1 MGFES
6 VNPATG
12 ERVATYPTWD
22 DAAIERALA
31 TAAKAAPDWAAR
43 PIDERCALLRRA
55 ARELRSRQDELARL
69 MVVEMGKLRQEA
81 EAEVEKCAACCE
93 YYADRAP
100 GFLADEPVETGPQ
113 RSLVAYQPL
122 GTVLAIMP
130 WNFPLWQV
138 IRFAAP
144 TLAAGNT
151 GLLKHASNVPGCAI
165 AIEDVFRKAGAP
177 EGVFQTMLISGA
189 QAEAVIADPRIHAVT
204 LTGSADTGRKVAAAA
219 GAALK
224 KTVLELGGSDAF
236 VVLDDAD
243 LDDAVAQAVQSRFLN
258 AGQSCISAK
267 RFVVVESIA
276 ADFVERFKAAV
287 EALRPGDPLD
297 EATTLAPMARG
308 NLRDDLHTQVQD
320 SLAAGAVAVTGCRPL
335 DGPGY
340 FYAPS
345 ILDGVTPGMRA
356 YHEELFGPVA
366 TVIHAKDEADA
377 VRIAND
383 SPYGLGGSVWT
394 RDLARGERVARQ
406 LECGLAF
413 VNHIVRSQPKLPF
426 GGVKASGY
434 GRELAWFGIHEFVNV
449 KSILVAEPARHGHG
463 REVVRAE

>member
-1 MGFES
+1 MGIEAI
-6 VNPATG
+6 NPATG
-12 ERVATYPTWD
+12 ERTATHPTWD

-31 TAAKAAPDWAAR
+31 AAAKAAPGWAAR
-43 PIDERCALLRRA
+43 PIKERCAWLRRV

-69 MVVEMGKLRQEA
+69 MVMEMGKLLGEA
-81 EAEVEKCAACCE
+81 EAEVEKCAVCCE

-113 RSLVAYQPL
+113 RSLIAYQPL

-151 GLLKHASNVPGCAI
+151 GLLKHASNVPGCAL
-165 AIEDVFRKAGAP
+165 AIEDVFKRAGAP
-177 EGVFQTMLISGA
+177 EGVFQTMLIGGA
-189 QAEAVIADPRIHAVT
+189 QAEALIADPRIHAVT

-236 VVLDDAD
+236 VVLEDAD
-243 LDDAVAQAVQSRFLN
+243 LDDAATQAVQSRFLN

-267 RFVVVESIA
+267 RFVVVESVA
-276 ADFVERFKAAV
+276 SAFVERFRAAA

-297 EATTLAPMARG
+297 PATTLAPMARG
-308 NLRDDLHTQVQD
+308 DLRDALHAQVQD
-320 SLAAGAVAVTGCRPL
+320 SLQAGAVAVTGCKPL
-335 DGPGY
+335 EGPGY

-345 ILDGVTPGMRA
+345 ILDGVKPGMRA

-377 VRIAND
+377 IRIAND

-394 RDLARGERVARQ
+394 RDLERGERVARQ
-406 LECGLAF
+406 LACGVAF
-413 VNHIVRSQPKLPF
+413 VNHLVRSQPKLPF

-449 KSILVAEPARHGHG
+449 KAIRVAEPARAGSA
-463 REVVRAE
+463 REALRSE